1 MKRALLLLL
10 LPVAGCTVGPDY
22 HPAPIPAPA
31 AWTERT
37 GQNTQASDLA
47 WWWRRFDDKVLN
59 QLVEQAMTANADV
72 AQAVAKLRQAR
83 AGLTQK
89 KAGLFP
95 TLDTS
100 ASATR
105 SRQYLGSGIGAST
118 PNGLGS
124 DYDTSNSF
132 QAGFDASFELD
143 VFGGQ
148 RRSVESTK
156 AGVDAAK
163 EDLGDTVLTLLGDVA
178 RNYVEARGY
187 QTRIAIAKE
196 TLTSRTDTWHLTQAK
211 AQGGTGTGLD
221 AVQAKAEMESAAAA
235 IPPLEYDFKQSVNRL
250 AVLTGLQP
258 QDMLDVM
265 RSPQPIPRLAGR
277 IEPDPPVRALVRR
290 PDIRAAEQRVAAATA
305 DIGVAQA
312 DRLPAVTLAGSIG
325 LNSSRVRS
333 LSNVSSNVWSLGPQ
347 ISLPIFDAGKRAA
360 KVDEKTAVRDE
371 KVAVWQA
378 TVRKAVED
386 TENSLT
392 ALDREWAH
400 NAALRR
406 TVDAYA
412 DASRLARMQY
422 TSGLANFLNVLDA
435 DRSLATERDN
445 LTQSDVALSVD
456 AIALYKALGGGW
468 EDVIGIAER

>member
-31 AWTERT
+31 TWTGRA

-47 WWWRRFDDKVLN
+47 QWWRRFGDKALN
-59 QLVEQAMTANADV
+59 QLVEQALTANADV

-83 AGLTQK
+83 AGLTQE

-95 TLDTS
+95 TLD
-100 ASATR
+100 ASGNATR
-105 SRQYLGSGIGAST
+105 SRQYIGSGIGGST
-118 PNGLGS
+118 GSGMS
-124 DYDTSNSF
+124 DYYTSNSF
-132 QAGFDASFELD
+132 EAGFDASFELD

-148 RRSVESTK
+148 HRSVESSK
-156 AGVDAAK
+156 AGVDAAAQ
-163 EDLGDTVLTLLGDVA
+163 DLGDAVLTLLGDVA
-178 RNYVEARGY
+178 RYYVDACGY

-196 TLTSRTDTWHLTQAK
+196 TLASRTDTWHLTQAK

-221 AVQAKAEMESAAAA
+221 AVQARAAMESAAAA
-235 IPPLEYDFKQSVNRL
+235 IPPLEADFKQSANRL

-258 QDMLDVM
+258 QDILDM
-265 RSPQPIPRLAGR
+265 MHSGKPIPRLAGG
-277 IEPDPPVRALVRR
+277 IEPDPPIRALLRR
-290 PDIRAAEQRVAAATA
+290 PDIRAAERRVAAATA

-312 DRLPAVTLAGSIG
+312 DRYPSLSLAGSLG
-325 LNSSRVRS
+325 LNSSRIRS
-333 LSNVSSNVWSLGPQ
+333 LSNVSSNVWSFGPA
-347 ISLPIFDAGKRAA
+347 ISLPVFDAGKRAA

-371 KVAVWQA
+371 KVAVWQE

-386 TENSLT
+386 TENALT

-422 TSGLANFLNVLDA
+422 TSGLTTFLNVLDA
-435 DRSLATERDN
+435 DRSLATERDS
-445 LTQSDVALSVD
+445 LAQSDVALAVD

-468 EDVIGIAER
+468 EDVIGTAER